1 MKIDLTNIL
10 TNLVSA
16 ININEQINVDD
27 NLLKQS
33 NIKKLENTYFKG
45 RIFKDYEDNL
55 VLEGTIQGI
64 MILPDD
70 ITLEDVN
77 YEFKTDIYEYIEQ
90 VFEIDKNSIDIFD
103 YLYQNILVEVPL
115 KVRGNNDNIT
125 LKGDGWQLITEEEYQ
140 NKSNKPFSDLSKLL
154 EK

>member
-1 MKIDLTNIL
+1 MKIDLTTIL

-16 ININEQINVDD
+16 ININEQINIDD

-33 NIKKLENTYFKG
+33 NIKKLDNTYFKG

-55 VLEGTIQGI
+55 VLEGFIQGI

-77 YEFKTDIYEYIEQ
+77 YEFKTDIYEYIEET
-90 VFEIDKNSIDIFD
+90 FEIDKNSIDIFD

-115 KVRGNNDNIT
+115 KVRGNNENIT
-125 LKGDGWQLITEEEYQ
+125 LKGNGWQLISEEEYQ

>member
-33 NIKKLENTYFKG
+33 NIKKLENNYFKG